1 LPIEK
6 TFRQENVQF
15 RRTYSAAYA
24 TVIPGKHAMS
34 GLAGWIAAA
43 VTPRKRHEE
52 IDFGAAFEL
61 IDFLSRARI
70 HGIALFTAAGEYPS
84 LAADERSR
92 LLYLAVKRS
101 RAPLFAGIGAATL
114 DGSLALARQACEAG
128 AAAVL
133 LPPPHFFRYE
143 QDDIREFYL
152 QFAVQAGSR
161 LPVYIVDTPEWTTPI
176 EPETLHDLLATGRFA
191 GVADTISEA
200 ACAVPELVA
209 ALRSDDAA
217 LEARVQEFTAWTRQ
231 FPATIAL
238 KQALNLRGLK
248 TGPFHVP
255 LTPAK
260 RLKLEQFGE
269 WFQGWLG
276 EVKKIAAH
284 A

>member
-1 LPIEK
+1 
-6 TFRQENVQF
+6 
-15 RRTYSAAYA
+15 
-24 TVIPGKHAMS
+24 MS
-34 GLAGWIAAA
+34 GIAGLIAAA
-43 VTPRKRHEE
+43 VTPRNRHQE

-61 IDFLSRARI
+61 VDFLSRAGVQ
-70 HGIALFTAAGEYPS
+70 GIALFSAAGEYPS
-84 LAADERSR
+84 LAADERAR

-114 DGSLALARQACEAG
+114 DSSLSLAHQACDAG

-152 QFAVQAGSR
+152 QFAANAGSG
-161 LPVYIVDTPEWTTPI
+161 LPIYIVDTPEFTTAI
-176 EPETLHDLLATGRFA
+176 EPETLRDLLATGRFA
-191 GVADTISEA
+191 GVANTISEV
-200 ACAVPELVA
+200 ACAVPELTVALRGDAA
-209 ALRSDDAA
+209 ALD
-217 LEARVQEFTAWTRQ
+217 ARVREFTAWARQ
-231 FPATIAL
+231 FPATVAL
-238 KQALNLRGLK
+238 KQALTLRGLK

-260 RLKLEQFGE
+260 RLKLNEFGE

-276 EVKKIAAH
+276 EVKRIAAH

>member
-1 LPIEK
+1 
-6 TFRQENVQF
+6 
-15 RRTYSAAYA
+15 
-24 TVIPGKHAMS
+24 MS
-34 GLAGWIAAA
+34 GIAGWIAAA
-43 VTPRKRHEE
+43 VTPRNRHEE

-61 IDFLSRARI
+61 LDFLSRAGVQ
-70 HGIALFTAAGEYPS
+70 GIALFTAAGEYPS

-114 DGSLALARQACEAG
+114 DSSLCLARQACDAG

-152 QFAVQAGSR
+152 QFAAHAGTGI
-161 LPVYIVDTPEWTTPI
+161 PVYIVDTPEFTTAI
-176 EPETLHDLLATGRFA
+176 ERETLRDLLATGRFA
-191 GVADTISEA
+191 GLADTISEA
-200 ACAVPELVA
+200 ACVVPELIV
-209 ALRSDDAA
+209 ALRGDAAA
-217 LEARVQEFTAWTRQ
+217 LEARVREFTAWTRQ
-231 FPATIAL
+231 FPPTVAL

-260 RLKLEQFGE
+260 RIKLDQFSE
-269 WFQGWLG
+269 WFQAWLG
-276 EVKKIAAH
+276 EVKKVAAH

>member
-1 LPIEK
+1 
-6 TFRQENVQF
+6 
-15 RRTYSAAYA
+15 
-24 TVIPGKHAMS
+24 MS
-34 GLAGWIAAA
+34 GIAAWIAAA
-43 VTPRKRHEE
+43 VTPRNRHEE

-61 IDFLSRARI
+61 IDFLSRARVR
-70 HGIALFTAAGEYPS
+70 GIAIFTAAGEYPT

-101 RAPLFAGIGAATL
+101 RAPLWAGIGAATL
-114 DGSLALARQACEAG
+114 DSSLCLARQAGDAG

-152 QFAVQAGSR
+152 EFAAHAASG
-161 LPVYIVDTPEWTTPI
+161 PPIYIVDTPELTTPI
-176 EPETLHDLLATGRFA
+176 EAETLRELLATGRFA
-191 GVADTISEA
+191 GVADAISEA
-200 ACAVPELVA
+200 ACAVPELAGAVPSDPA
-209 ALRSDDAA
+209 ALQ
-217 LEARVQEFTAWTRQ
+217 ARVDEFVWWTRQ

-238 KQALNLRGLK
+238 KHALNLRGLK

-255 LTPAK
+255 LTAAK
-260 RLKLEQFGE
+260 RRKLDQFGE

-276 EVKKIAAH
+276 EVKLAAH

>member
-1 LPIEK
+1 
-6 TFRQENVQF
+6 
-15 RRTYSAAYA
+15 
-24 TVIPGKHAMS
+24 MS
-34 GLAGWIAAA
+34 GIAGLIAAA
-43 VTPRKRHEE
+43 VTPRNRHEE

-61 IDFLSRARI
+61 LDFLSRAGVN
-70 HGIALFTAAGEYPS
+70 GIALFTAAGEYPS

-92 LLYLAVKRS
+92 LLYLGVKRA
-101 RAPLFAGIGAATL
+101 RVPLLAGIGAATL
-114 DGSLALARQACEAG
+114 DRSLSLAHQACDAG

-152 QFAVQAGSR
+152 QFAAHTGSG
-161 LPVYIVDTPEWTTPI
+161 LPIYIVDTPEFTTAI
-176 EPETLHDLLATGRFA
+176 EPETLRDLLATGRFA
-191 GVADTISEA
+191 GVADNISEA

-209 ALRSDDAA
+209 ALHGDGAA
-217 LEARVQEFTAWTRQ
+217 LEARLREFAAWTRQ
-231 FPATIAL
+231 FPATVAL
-238 KQALNLRGLK
+238 KHALNLRGLK

-260 RLKLEQFGE
+260 RIMLDQFGE
-269 WFQGWLG
+269 WFKCWLG